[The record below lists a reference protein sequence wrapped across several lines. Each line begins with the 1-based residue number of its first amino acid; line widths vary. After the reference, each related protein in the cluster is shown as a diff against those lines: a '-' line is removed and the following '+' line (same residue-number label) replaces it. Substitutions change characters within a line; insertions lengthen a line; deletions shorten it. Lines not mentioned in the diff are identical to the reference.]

1 MRISD
6 WSSDVCSS
14 DLFEPTVLTDVARDS
29 RILREE
35 IFGPVLPIVTFDT
48 DDEAIAIANDTEYGL
63 VGYAFTASI
72 ERGQRL
78 INELQTGMM
87 GWNVGVLSNAAAP
100 FGGEIGSASCR
111 ESVCQYG

>member
-1 MRISD
+1 MNRRPPRSTRTD
-6 WSSDVCSS
+6 P
-14 DLFEPTVLTDVARDS
+14 LFPYTTLFRS
-29 RILREE
+29 
-35 IFGPVLPIVTFDT
+35 TFDT

-100 FGGEIGSASCR
+100 FGGVKMSGLGREGGAEGIDEYLTTKYTLQIGRAH
-111 ESVCQYG
+111 V